1 MYYTKHLL
9 ELKTKLK
16 ENYYHLIYTI
26 YTILL
31 FTKTHFRKSQEL
43 IRLLQTLFWREQKNN
58 SKNPEMRLDLL
69 SALKNSHKQIK
80 SINIK
85 NKAESNLEII
95 AETFN
100 NFFVTIAGDIDSKI
114 VHTDINYKYYLH
126 TLYLNRF
133 S

>member
-1 MYYTKHLL
+1 
-9 ELKTKLK
+9 
-16 ENYYHLIYTI
+16 
-26 YTILL
+26 
-31 FTKTHFRKSQEL
+31 
-43 IRLLQTLFWREQKNN
+43 
-58 SKNPEMRLDLL
+58 MRLDLL

-114 VHTDINYKYYLH
+114 VHTDINYKYYPH

>member
-43 IRLLQTLFWREQKNN
+43 IRLLQTLF
-58 SKNPEMRLDLL
+58 
-69 SALKNSHKQIK
+69 
-80 SINIK
+80 
-85 NKAESNLEII
+85 
-95 AETFN
+95 
-100 NFFVTIAGDIDSKI
+100 
-114 VHTDINYKYYLH
+114 
-126 TLYLNRF
+126 
-133 S
+133 